1 MKAFLMVPLL
11 LLLGLP
17 EAQAQAPATIW
28 RCEVNGRIVYQQ
40 APCVGRQVGTRDRRT
55 EAQKRAERDAAK
67 RERER
72 EKEAAAAQAA
82 EAASAAG
89 ATAAAGT
96 TATAAATGA
105 LGAAP
110 AASAA
115 SAPRRKP

>member
-1 MKAFLMVPLL
+1 MKAFLMLPLL
-11 LLLGLP
+11 LLLGVP
-17 EAQAQAPATIW
+17 EAHAQAPATIW

-89 ATAAAGT
+89 ATAAAGPA
-96 TATAAATGA
+96 ATAAAGA

>member
-11 LLLGLP
+11 LLLGMP
-17 EAQAQAPATIW
+17 EAHAQAPATIW
-28 RCEVNGRIVYQQ
+28 RCEVKGRIVYQQ

-82 EAASAAG
+82 DAASAAG
-89 ATAAAGT
+89 TTAAAGT
-96 TATAAATGA
+96 AAAGA